1 MPDAEMRWNMDHSMA
16 DRKTALITG
25 ASSGIGLAFTRKCA
39 EEGYHLILTA
49 SQEER
54 LQWEKEALLRWKPEL
69 VVDIYAEDLAQPGSA
84 ERLYGRIVA
93 DGQRIDLLVNNA
105 GFGMTGAAH
114 TLGMEREREMLQLL
128 VVTST
133 ELCKLFL
140 PGMYARRAGIILNVA
155 SVGAFQPGPYTASYY
170 AAKSYLYQYS
180 RAIRLEAAKQGV
192 QVNTLCPGTTKTRF
206 FQREGKQ
213 TPIWAMPPKRVVEIA
228 WRGLER
234 NDAVIVPG
242 LLNQL
247 IRFLPSAWK
256 ARGVALLKK

>member
-1 MPDAEMRWNMDHSMA
+1 MA
-16 DRKTALITG
+16 IGMAVSRTDGMNRKTVLITG

-49 SQEER
+49 SQAER
-54 LQWEKEALLRWKPEL
+54 LQREKDALLRWKPEL
-69 VVDIYAEDLAQPGSA
+69 EVDIYAEDLAQPGSA
-84 ERLYGRIVA
+84 ERLYQRMTE
-93 DGQRIDLLVNNA
+93 DGHQIDLLVNNA

-114 TLGMEREREMLQLL
+114 TLDMEREREMLQLL
-128 VVTST
+128 VVTPT

-140 PGMYARRAGIILNVA
+140 PEMYARKAGIILNVA

-170 AAKSYLYQYS
+170 AAKSYIYQYS

-206 FQREGKQ
+206 FRKEGKH
-213 TPIWAMPPKRVVEIA
+213 TPFWAMSPKRVVEIA
-228 WRGLER
+228 WQGLER

-242 LLNQL
+242 RLNQL
-247 IRFLPSAWK
+247 MRFLPSAWK

>member
-1 MPDAEMRWNMDHSMA
+1 MANNM
-16 DRKTALITG
+16 DRKTVLITG

-39 EEGYHLILTA
+39 KKEYHLILSA

-54 LQWEKEALLRWKPEL
+54 LQREREALLRWKPGL
-69 VVDIYAEDLAQPGSA
+69 TVDIYAEDLAQPGAA
-84 ERLYGRIVA
+84 ERLYQRIKA
-93 DGQRIDLLVNNA
+93 DGHKVDFLINNA

-128 VVTST
+128 VVTPT

-140 PGMYARRAGIILNVA
+140 SEMYKRKAGIILNVA

-180 RAIRLEAAKQGV
+180 RAIRLEAAKYGV

-206 FQREGKQ
+206 FWKEGKH
-213 TPIWAMPPKRVVEIA
+213 TPIWAMSPKRVAEIA
-228 WRGLER
+228 WQGLER

-242 LLNQL
+242 LMNQL
-247 IRFLPSAWK
+247 MRLLPSGWK
-256 ARGVALLKK
+256 ARGVALLKR